1 MGLKVSS
8 LQALGVYNDG
18 DPLPPLLFVFVMEA
32 LGRMF
37 FRAEEGGFLSR
48 FSIKTNTYVMKILH
62 SLFTDDTLI
71 MCCARPEKLRYL
83 RFTLLLFKADSVL
96 KINLGKS
103 KMMGEVANMGALADT
118 LGCKMQ
124 TLLSKYLGLPLRA
137 QFKAIP
143 I

>member
-1 MGLKVSS
+1 MMGILYLHS
-8 LQALGVYNDG
+8 
-18 DPLPPLLFVFVMEA
+18 FFFFVMEA

-48 FSIKTNTYVMKILH
+48 FSIKANTYVMKILH
-62 SLFTDDTLI
+62 LLFTDDTLI

-96 KINLGKS
+96 KINLDKS
-103 KMMGEVANMGALADT
+103 KMMGEVANMGALADI